1 MLYALALFAQAVEDG
16 KKAVEDA
23 KKDEGPGALVN
34 FMPIILIVI
43 VFYFLIFLPGRKE
56 KQQRQSMISALKKN
70 DKVITSGGVIK
81 AWWSTS
87 RKGRR
92 RSPSAAKIPGCSY
105 SGAASPGSLRNRKKN
120 RPPQKPDRRC
130 RF

>member
-1 MLYALALFAQAVEDG
+1 MLYALTLFAQAVEDG

-70 DKVITSGGVIK
+70 DKVITSGGVIGVVVNLKEGTEEVTIRSEDTRLLILRSSIARIITEPEKEPSTPK
-81 AWWSTS
+81 A
-87 RKGRR
+87 G
-92 RSPSAAKIPGCSY
+92 
-105 SGAASPGSLRNRKKN
+105 
-120 RPPQKPDRRC
+120 
-130 RF
+130 